1 VAVALLVEATTIEL
15 RSRESRFVRPVGA
28 VLSDASH

>member
-1 VAVALLVEATTIEL
+1 VEAPGIEL
-15 RSRESRFVRPVGA
+15 RSRESRFARRSDA